1 MVENDA
7 KGWHGNF
14 SSAGRNSAEKY
25 NIPALKNKNHHK
37 KLKIRDF
44 FSSPEPEPEYDDEDA
59 LQQVDIFSEDYSS
72 KPIPNSPSK
81 INKSKSE
88 STLDIDRYKY
98 HNKHLSEIVF
108 GKKKEPNPPC
118 TRYNPKMDIIWR
130 KTVTGPKWKTLQGRN
145 DEIIPDTKQLYATY
159 EDDFEHC
166 PKKGFIDMNKQTM
179 RSGFPVEHDLRI
191 RYEKKFTPNKPSG
204 KLIKKTTYKYSSQS
218 SLSRRENVSNK
229 SNDYNSNVSLASFNQ
244 DKFPKMLLKSK
255 NFSTPQFNLNPF
267 KKKSK
272 NFQRDNTFISNTTLT
287 SLDQKCLLVPDFKKT
302 LSRDDVNRVKS
313 FQKINLPLNSPN
325 INPVKSRPIMMVSY
339 DIAQAR
345 KKINKKFK
353 GVDHSISYNLDKLFN
368 KYNNHKPVSVPLF
381 KKMTARPMDDN
392 PLPSFMRQM
401 YTRAGANATTDK
413 TLKMNHFADG
423 AFMTGYSSF
432 INKKSFNKM
441 INLSLLNNDTSGTNL
456 LDTKTDNKGL
466 SQYLSKS
473 IKFYSKNYDELISE
487 NQISNFDKI
496 TLKGFKKNEM
506 NSLPEKELEKF
517 MINFEKID
525 QDFIL

>member
-7 KGWHGNF
+7 KGWYGNF

-25 NIPALKNKNHHK
+25 NLSALRNKKHYK
-37 KLKIRDF
+37 RAKIRDF
-44 FSSPEPEPEYDDEDA
+44 FSPQEPEPEYDDEDA
-59 LQQVDIFSEDYSS
+59 LQQVDIFSEDFPS
-72 KPIPNSPSK
+72 KAIPNSPAK

-88 STLDIDRYKY
+88 STLDVDRYKY

-118 TRYNPKMDIIWR
+118 TKYNPKMDIIWR
-130 KTVTGPKWKTLQGRN
+130 KTITGPKWKTIKGRN
-145 DEIIPDTKQLYATY
+145 NEVIIDNKQFYATY

-191 RYEKKFTPNKPSG
+191 RYEKKFTPKPTG
-204 KLIKKTTYKYSSQS
+204 KLIKKTYKYSSQS
-218 SLSRRENVSNK
+218 SSSRRENLCNE
-229 SNDYNSNVSLASFNQ
+229 SNDNNNNISIVSFNQ
-244 DKFPKMLLKSK
+244 TKFPKMLLKKQKVSV
-255 NFSTPQFNLNPF
+255 PQSSLNTL
-267 KKKSK
+267 KKKPK
-272 NFQRDNTFISNTTLT
+272 NFQRDNTAISNNTTST
-287 SLDQKCLLVPDFKKT
+287 SLEQKCLLVPDFKKT
-302 LSRDDVNRVKS
+302 LSRDDINRVKS
-313 FQKINLPLNSPN
+313 FQKINPPLNSPN

-339 DIAQAR
+339 DIAQVK

-353 GVDHSISYNLDKLFN
+353 GVDHSISYNLDKIFN

-381 KKMTARPMDDN
+381 KNMTSRPMDDN

-413 TLKMNHFADG
+413 TLKMNHFAEG

-432 INKKSFNKM
+432 ITKKSFNKM
-441 INLSLLNNDTSGTNL
+441 INLSLLNNDSSDMNL

-473 IKFYSKNYDELISE
+473 IKFYSKNYDELVSE
-487 NQISNFDKI
+487 NQMNNFDRI
-496 TLKGFKKNEM
+496 TLKGIKKNVM
-506 NSLPEKELEKF
+506 SSLPEKDLEKF

-525 QDFIL
+525 QDFVL